1 MPKTMA
7 VTIDEEKCTACGAC
21 VEACPVE
28 ALKIDGKCKVDADI
42 CIDCGTCVDECP
54 EGAISLE

>member
-1 MPKTMA
+1 MPKNMA

-21 VEACPVE
+21 VDSCPVE
-28 ALKIDGKCKVDADI
+28 ALKIDGKAKVDPET

-54 EGAISLE
+54 EEAITL